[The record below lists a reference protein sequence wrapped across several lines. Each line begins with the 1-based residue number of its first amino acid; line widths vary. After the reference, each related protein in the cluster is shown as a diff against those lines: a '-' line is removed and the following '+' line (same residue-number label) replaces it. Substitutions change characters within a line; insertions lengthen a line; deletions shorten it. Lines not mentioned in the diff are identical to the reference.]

1 MVRKLVVVV
10 GLVAVGLTGCSTYE
24 PAPNASSPS
33 AALRAPQVI
42 VDGQPRAVSGGV
54 TCHQAGDNVTIGIGD
69 ASEGIGAVVTT
80 SNPPRVRTVGLGSV
94 DGVAL
99 GYTDAEPGQAND
111 AVAAVR
117 GRSYT
122 ITGAISGSDLR
133 DPLSPRQ
140 VNKTFQMDV
149 TCP

>member
-1 MVRKLVVVV
+1 MVRKLVVV

-42 VDGQPRAVSGGV
+42 VDGQQRAVSGGV

-69 ASEGIGAVVTT
+69 VSSGVGAVVTT
-80 SNPPRVRTVGLGSV
+80 SDPPQVRTVGLGTV

-99 GYTDAEPGQAND
+99 GFTSSEPGEAD
-111 AVAAVR
+111 SAVAAVR
-117 GRSYT
+117 GKSY
-122 ITGAISGSDLR
+122 AIKGTASGSDLSNPR
-133 DPLSPRQ
+133 SPQQ
-140 VNKTFQMDV
+140 VSKSFEMDV
-149 TCP
+149 ACP